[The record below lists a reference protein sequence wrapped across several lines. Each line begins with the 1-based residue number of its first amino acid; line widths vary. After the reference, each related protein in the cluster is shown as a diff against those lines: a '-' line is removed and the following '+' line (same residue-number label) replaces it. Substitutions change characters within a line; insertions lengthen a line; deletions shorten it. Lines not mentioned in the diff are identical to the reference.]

1 MPEQYGGS
9 GVDRLYS
16 MILIEEQAYAMDS
29 STGFSL
35 HSDIVANYINNFGNE
50 EQKQNEPYRVCRRV
64 NILRDYPD
72 DKTNYTPEIRERAVQ
87 LLIES
92 EKIILL
98 LGQQSQLLLLK
109 SVVLLKHCVFGI

>member
-1 MPEQYGGS
+1 MPEQYGGA

-50 EQKQNEPYRVCRRV
+50 EQNRNGSLKWLLVRR
-64 NILRDYPD
+64 LP
-72 DKTNYTPEIRERAVQ
+72 Q
-87 LLIES
+87 LP
-92 EKIILL
+92 
-98 LGQQSQLLLLK
+98 
-109 SVVLLKHCVFGI
+109 

>member
-1 MPEQYGGS
+1 MVVQ

-50 EQKQNEPYRVCRRV
+50 EQKQNGCLKWRQVKRSPYC
-64 NILRDYPD
+64 ND
-72 DKTNYTPEIRERAVQ
+72 
-87 LLIES
+87 
-92 EKIILL
+92 
-98 LGQQSQLLLLK
+98 
-109 SVVLLKHCVFGI
+109 

>member
-50 EQKQNEPYRVCRRV
+50 EQNRNGSLKWLLVRR
-64 NILRDYPD
+64 LP
-72 DKTNYTPEIRERAVQ
+72 Q
-87 LLIES
+87 LP
-92 EKIILL
+92 
-98 LGQQSQLLLLK
+98 
-109 SVVLLKHCVFGI
+109 

>member
-50 EQKQNEPYRVCRRV
+50 EQKTEMAP
-64 NILRDYPD
+64 
-72 DKTNYTPEIRERAVQ
+72 
-87 LLIES
+87 
-92 EKIILL
+92 
-98 LGQQSQLLLLK
+98 
-109 SVVLLKHCVFGI
+109 